1 MRERG
6 VALHAFDA
14 EMSDELTVLNG
25 EEVCSP
31 PSIPLHPP
39 PQLCQEW
46 ISPQT
51 WWRAFIAPAGQNSF
65 RGRAWY
71 GLIIT

>member
-25 EEVCSP
+25 EEVCLP
-31 PSIPLHPP
+31 PPIPLAPSSAAVP
-39 PQLCQEW
+39 RVDPLRN
-46 ISPQT
+46 
-51 WWRAFIAPAGQNSF
+51 WRRASIAPAGPHIF
-65 RGRAWY
+65 
-71 GLIIT
+71 